1 MTPGL
6 SWRVL
11 HVVTEWV
18 VSMDVRL
25 AVASFEQM
33 QAAGA
38 KVSVSAFCVEH
49 GLTRK
54 TFYELRGRYREEG
67 LEGLVPRSRRP
78 LSSPSQT
85 SAEVVALVTGT
96 RARLVVEGLD
106 AGAQSIRWWLEADGH
121 DPAGLPCVRTIHRV
135 LVRAGLVIAQPRK
148 RPRSSFK
155 RFASPW
161 ANGCWQLDGHE
172 VELARG
178 GLGVVLR
185 VQDDHSR
192 QIMATTAAASEN
204 TTDAWRCVQ
213 LAIDR
218 YGAPAMFLS
227 DNGSAFSQ
235 RRAKGVLSEFEARLR
250 GAGILPVTSS
260 VGRPQTCGKKERE
273 WQTLDR
279 WLAARPRAHDLT
291 QLQRQLDAYD
301 LIFNH
306 RRRHQA
312 LDGRTPAQAYQAAP
326 KASPA
331 PTPLAAPAEL
341 RRVKVWS
348 NGAVSLGH
356 CQTISIGREWARATV
371 DVLREDPTCAVFHD
385 GQLLEIFHIDPT
397 RRHQPRPP
405 R

>member
-1 MTPGL
+1 MTPGW

-11 HVVTEWV
+11 RVVAEWV

-25 AVASFEQM
+25 AIAALEQV

-38 KVSVSAFCVEH
+38 EVSVSAFCAEH

-54 TFYELRGRYREEG
+54 TFYELRRRYREEG

-78 LSSPSQT
+78 LSSPGQT
-85 SAEVVALVTGT
+85 PATVVELIVAE
-96 RARLVVEGLD
+96 RARLNAEGLD
-106 AGAQSIRWWLEADGH
+106 AGAQSIRWWLEAAGH
-121 DPAGLPCVRTIHRV
+121 DPAELPCVRTIHRV
-135 LVRAGLVIAQPRK
+135 LSRAGLVIAQPEK

-161 ANGCWQLDGHE
+161 DNGCWQLDGHE
-172 VELARG
+172 VALAGNARA
-178 GLGVVLR
+178 VVLR

-192 QIMATTAAASEN
+192 QIMATKAATSEN
-204 TTDAWRCVQ
+204 TTDAWACVQ
-213 LAIDR
+213 AAIGR
-218 YGAPAMFLS
+218 HGAPAMFLT

-279 WLAARPRAHDLT
+279 WLAVRPHADNLSE
-291 QLQRQLDAYD
+291 LQRQLDAYD
-301 LIFNH
+301 LIFN
-306 RRRHQA
+306 RQRRHQA
-312 LDGRTPAQAYQAAP
+312 LDGLTPAQAYARAQ
-326 KASPA
+326 KAGPA
-331 PTPLAAPAEL
+331 PRPLATPPEL

-356 CQTISIGREWARATV
+356 SQTISIGREWAHTTV

-385 GQLLEIFHIDPT
+385 GQLLEIFHIDPA
-397 RRHQPRPP
+397 RRHQPRPA

>member
-1 MTPGL
+1 MGWLGRRSTSCG
-6 SWRVL
+6 
-11 HVVTEWV
+11 
-18 VSMDVRL
+18 
-25 AVASFEQM
+25 
-33 QAAGA
+33 
-38 KVSVSAFCVEH
+38 SAIA
-49 GLTRK
+49 RK
-54 TFYELRGRYREEG
+54 G

-85 SAEVVALVTGT
+85 SAEVVELVIAR
-96 RARLVVEGLD
+96 RASLIAEGLD
-106 AGAQSIRWWLEADGH
+106 AGAQSIRWWLEAEGR
-121 DPAGLPCVRTIHRV
+121 DPAGLPCVRTIHRI
-135 LVRAGLVIAQPRK
+135 LTRAGLVIAQPQK

-155 RFASPW
+155 RFASAW

-172 VELARG
+172 VELSRG
-178 GLGVVLR
+178 GLAVVLR

-192 QIMATTAAASEN
+192 QIMATRAAASEN
-204 TTDAWRCVQ
+204 TTDAWACVQ
-213 LAIDR
+213 SAIER
-218 YGAPAMFLS
+218 YGAPAMFLT

-279 WLAARPRAHDLT
+279 WLAARPPAADLRE
-291 QLQRQLDAYD
+291 LQRQLDAYD

-306 RRRHQA
+306 QRRHQA
-312 LDGRTPAQAYQAAP
+312 LDGLTPAQAYARAE
-326 KASPA
+326 KVGPA
-331 PTPLAAPAEL
+331 PGPLAAPAEL

-356 CQTISIGREWARATV
+356 SQTISIGREWAHATV
-371 DVLREDPTCAVFHD
+371 DVIREDPTCAVFHD
-385 GQLLEIFHIDPT
+385 GRLLEIFHINPDQ
-397 RRHQPRPP
+397 RHQPRRP